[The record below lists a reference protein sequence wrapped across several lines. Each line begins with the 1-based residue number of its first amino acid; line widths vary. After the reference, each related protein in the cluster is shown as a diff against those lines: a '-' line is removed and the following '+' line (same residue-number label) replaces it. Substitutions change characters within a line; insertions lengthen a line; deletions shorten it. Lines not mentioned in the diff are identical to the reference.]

1 MKFTTLLASSALFMA
16 AMVSAQAPP
25 AYELQ
30 RVSKC
35 KMPGVVAYTFD
46 DGPHIYNDKLLA
58 ILKSKNVVATFF
70 LVGQMIDKNLAQQG
84 SLKKMMAHGHQLA
97 SHTYTHSN
105 LDMMT
110 EAQMRSEIQR
120 TSDSMWTHAGVR
132 PRYMRAPEGR
142 CSDLCTKVMKE
153 MGQVISYWNV
163 DTNDWRH
170 VGKTVEAAV
179 AASMVELN
187 KVIVEESNPA
197 TDSFILLQH
206 EIHQFSV
213 ENLADVVID
222 AILKKGY
229 RFVSMEE
236 CIGESAYLEISPSVT
251 IAPPPPATS
260 TAGPITTGAPA
271 PVTST
276 TAAASATIAPT
287 VVAPAPGGNGTGNGN
302 GNGNGSNNGNNNG
315 NGAAGLKSSLGLT
328 VVAALLGLALF

>member
-1 MKFTTLLASSALFMA
+1 MKFAALLASSALFLA
-16 AMVSAQAPP
+16 TMVSAQQAP

-46 DGPHIYNDKLLA
+46 DGPYLYNDQLLS
-58 ILKSKNVVATFF
+58 ILQKKNVTATFY
-70 LVGQMIDKNLAQQG
+70 LVGQMVNKTLQQQG
-84 SLKKMMAHGHQLA
+84 SLKKMLEHGHQLA

-105 LDMMT
+105 LDLMT
-110 EAQMRSEIQR
+110 EAEMKSEISR
-120 TSDSMWTHAGVR
+120 TSDVMFANSGVR

-142 CSDLCTKVMKE
+142 CADACTKVMKE
-153 MGQVISYWNV
+153 LGLVISYWNV

-170 VGKTVEAAV
+170 VGEKTPALAV
-179 AASMVELN
+179 QKSMEELN
-187 KVIVEESNPA
+187 KVIVAESNPA

-236 CIGESAYLEISPSVT
+236 CIGEPAYLEGSVLPT
-251 IAPPPPATS
+251 KSSTPVTPTATS
-260 TAGPITTGAPA
+260 GLPSGSTSTSTSTSATGVQPTTAGGA
-271 PVTST
+271 
-276 TAAASATIAPT
+276 
-287 VVAPAPGGNGTGNGN
+287 NGQ
-302 GNGNGSNNGNNNG
+302 
-315 NGAAGLKSSLGLT
+315 NGAGIKSAAGWTLFLT
-328 VVAALLGLALF
+328 VAALGLALF

>member
-1 MKFTTLLASSALFMA
+1 MKFAALLASSALFLA
-16 AMVSAQAPP
+16 TMVSAQQPP

-46 DGPHIYNDKLLA
+46 DGPYIYNDQLLS
-58 ILKSKNVVATFF
+58 ILKKKNVTATFF
-70 LVGQMIDKNLAQQG
+70 LVGQMVNKTLQQQG
-84 SLKKMMAHGHQLA
+84 SLKKMLEHGHQLA

-105 LDMMT
+105 LDLMT
-110 EAQMRSEIQR
+110 EAEMKSEVSR
-120 TSDSMWTHAGVR
+120 TSDVMFANSGVR

-142 CSDLCTKVMKE
+142 CADACTKVMKE
-153 MGQVISYWNV
+153 LGLVISYWNV

-170 VGKTVEAAV
+170 VGEKTPALAV
-179 AASMVELN
+179 QKSMEELN
-187 KVIVEESNPA
+187 KVIVAESNPA

-236 CIGESAYLEISPSVT
+236 CIGEPAYLEGSVLPT
-251 IAPPPPATS
+251 KSSASVAPTATS
-260 TAGPITTGAPA
+260 TSA
-271 PVTST
+271 T
-276 TAAASATIAPT
+276 TAKPTNGGGANGGGANGGGANGQNGAGIKSAAGWTLFLTIA
-287 VVAPAPGGNGTGNGN
+287 
-302 GNGNGSNNGNNNG
+302 S
-315 NGAAGLKSSLGLT
+315 
-328 VVAALLGLALF
+328 LGLALF